1 MPEESRRGKDEGLN
15 QPHHPVILSIP
26 LPPGER
32 HPARLQ
38 APRNLP
44 QLLSGGK
51 SLNFSKPCECDVS
64 CQGAEMRLAP
74 LRPLEPRPPHVQ
86 DQKHSQG
93 PRQAMCRFCEL
104 GSPEPRLPPRSA
116 STPALGCEVC
126 RAATQGQQLSSSASR
141 TLTVF
146 RRQSHA
152 VGAKGAARRAGAQ
165 VAALG
170 GARAASVAEGGCP
183 ALQPAGA
190 GSR

>member
-1 MPEESRRGKDEGLN
+1 
-15 QPHHPVILSIP
+15 
-26 LPPGER
+26 
-32 HPARLQ
+32 
-38 APRNLP
+38 
-44 QLLSGGK
+44 
-51 SLNFSKPCECDVS
+51 
-64 CQGAEMRLAP
+64 MRLAP

-93 PRQAMCRFCEL
+93 PRQAMCGFCEL
-104 GSPEPRLPPRSA
+104 GSPRSA
-116 STPALGCEVC
+116 PTPALGCEVC